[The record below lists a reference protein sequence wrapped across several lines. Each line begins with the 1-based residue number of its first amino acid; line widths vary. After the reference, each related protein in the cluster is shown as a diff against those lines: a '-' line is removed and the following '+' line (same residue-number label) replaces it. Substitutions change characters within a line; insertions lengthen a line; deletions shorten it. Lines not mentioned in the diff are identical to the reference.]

1 MKTSTFA
8 WLRKELLPEQK
19 TFRLIFLD
27 KLISIIFN
35 FCKRWIVGF
44 PDPLVSRRTFNP
56 PRAMRCFSFQT
67 CAAARQKIWKQYLEK
82 RFENISKNL
91 TGKKKYSLCVYS
103 IVRWKVVECGANWD
117 IDYSHR
123 IHIDSHQV
131 GGKQQKNIVRPSMP
145 ESQSLFPK
153 FSSLSAAINRFF
165 PLLFLCVNKVWSYEA
180 PLQE

>member
-8 WLRKELLPEQK
+8 
-19 TFRLIFLD
+19 
-27 KLISIIFN
+27 S
-35 FCKRWIVGF
+35 
-44 PDPLVSRRTFNP
+44 
-56 PRAMRCFSFQT
+56 PRAPARAKNFSPHIPWQVDINHLQFLQMLYSWVPRPTCESENLQSSSGHAVFQLPNLCCCQT
-67 CAAARQKIWKQYLEK
+67 KDLKTIFGEKVWK
-82 RFENISKNL
+82 ISKNL

-145 ESQSLFPK
+145 ESQSLFPII
-153 FSSLSAAINRFF
+153 SSLSAAINRFF